1 MTRQMTAAKQTK
13 PQVPLKDFY
22 TIQDVAALIQ
32 VSENAVHDLEYRELA
47 TVWIVPRNST
57 KSCCIWPMACA
68 CFRKPVIKY
77 LANVLH
83 SDSYGGRAM
92 KYSDLVKNG
101 ATNTEKQEFLVGGD
115 MAAITIRIPENLR
128 GELANYFDDSQDENI
143 FDYVPP
149 QKTNQIFT
157 PRNVIV
163 KMVNLF
169 EQENPGRFDDPDH
182 TFADLYMKS
191 SLYITEVIKRLFNSE
206 KMRELFPDD
215 RARLDYILEK
225 QVFGIAPTEIIYKI
239 ATNYILGT
247 NGEVSGDCD
256 TNFVKADSTE
266 LAKQGKFVEQT
277 FGGKL

>member
-1 MTRQMTAAKQTK
+1 MTAAKQTK

-32 VSENAVHDLEYRELA
+32 VSENAVHDLAHRELA

-57 KSCCIWPMACA
+57 KSCCIWPIACA
-68 CFRKPVIKY
+68 CCRKPVIKY

-92 KYSDLVKNG
+92 KYSDLVENG
-101 ATNTEKQEFLVGGD
+101 ATNTEKQEFLVGDD

-128 GELANYFDDSQDENI
+128 GKLANYFDDSQDEDI

-163 KMVNLF
+163 KMVDLF
-169 EQENPGRFDDPDH
+169 EQENPGCFDDPDH

-191 SLYITEVIKRLFNSE
+191 CLYITEVIKRLFNSE
-206 KMRELFPDD
+206 KMRKFFPDD

-247 NGEVSGDCD
+247 NGEVGDDCD
-256 TNFVKADSTE
+256 TNFVKVDSTE
-266 LAKQGKFVEQT
+266 LAKQGKFAEFVEQT